1 MVTKIAST
9 PKYKVLLDLLTR
21 DLLPRHRK
29 TGSRLPSEQGLAA
42 QYGISVGTVRRAM
55 AELVTRGLLVKK
67 QGHGTFIAHG
77 RRAQSFTLGLVLTDI
92 RNPFFSELARGIQ
105 EESRSLGYSVMYYNT
120 DDSLAREA
128 EAVDMLIAR
137 RVDGVILVPLLEAG
151 EQGILQRL
159 RDEQTPYLYLDRR
172 PAASRGDF
180 VGTDNAAG
188 VRAAMVYLRSLGHIR
203 IGCISAQP
211 HTVNLS
217 DRVAAYTEMV
227 DGETPSRRAPA
238 VRVSRLR
245 GDEGGYEAARS
256 LLTLSRP
263 PTAIVAVNDTIAIGA
278 VRAAGE
284 LGVRIPQDL
293 SIVGFDDIR
302 LSARLP
308 VPLTTVQ
315 QPIEEMSRVAVR
327 TLWERVTGAAGQR
340 ARSIVLAPRLVVR
353 KSCAAVSPSVARGG
367 RIAAAATEGGSR

>member
-55 AELVTRGLLVKK
+55 AELVSRGLLVKK
-67 QGHGTFIAHG
+67 QGHGTFIPHG

-105 EESRSLGYSVMYYNT
+105 EESSTLGYSVMYYNT

-151 EQGILQRL
+151 EHGILQRL

-172 PAASRGDF
+172 PAAPRGDF
-180 VGTDNAAG
+180 VGTDSAAG
-188 VRAAMVYLRSLGHIR
+188 VRAAVVYLRSLGHIR

-217 DRVAAYTEMV
+217 DRVAAYREMM
-227 DGETPSRRAPA
+227 DGETPSRGAPSGP
-238 VRVSRLR
+238 REPSPR
-245 GDEGGYEAARS
+245 GRRGIRS
-256 LLTLSRP
+256 GPKP
-263 PTAIVAVNDTIAIGA
+263 PHAF
-278 VRAAGE
+278 
-284 LGVRIPQDL
+284 P
-293 SIVGFDDIR
+293 
-302 LSARLP
+302 
-308 VPLTTVQ
+308 
-315 QPIEEMSRVAVR
+315 
-327 TLWERVTGAAGQR
+327 
-340 ARSIVLAPRLVVR
+340 RSDRHR
-353 KSCAAVSPSVARGG
+353 CRQ
-367 RIAAAATEGGSR
+367 

>member
-1 MVTKIAST
+1 MAMRIAST
-9 PKYKVLLDLLTR
+9 PKYRVLLDLLTR

-29 TGSRLPSEQGLAA
+29 TGSRLPSEQGLAT

-55 AELVTRGLLVKK
+55 AELVSRGLLVKK
-67 QGHGTFIAHG
+67 QGQGTFIVHR
-77 RRAQSFTLGLVLTDI
+77 RRAQSLTLGLILTDI

-105 EESRSLGYSVMYYNT
+105 EESSRLGYGVMYYNT
-120 DDSLAREA
+120 DDGLGREA

-137 RVDGVILVPLLEAG
+137 GVDGVILVPLLEPG
-151 EQGILQRL
+151 EPGILQRL
-159 RDEQTPYLYLDRR
+159 RDERTPFLYLDRR
-172 PAASRGDF
+172 RAAPRADF
-180 VGTDNAAG
+180 VGTDSAAG
-188 VRAAMVYLRSLGHIR
+188 VRAAMTYLRSLGHRR
-203 IGCISAQP
+203 IACISAQP

-217 DRVAAYTEMV
+217 DRAAAYTALMEQGGSR
-227 DGETPSRRAPA
+227 GELA

-256 LLTLSRP
+256 LLSLGHP
-263 PTAIVAVNDTIAIGA
+263 PTAIVAANDTIAIGA
-278 VRAAGE
+278 MRAAGD

-327 TLWERVTGAAGQR
+327 TLWERATGVADHR
-340 ARSIVLAPRLVVR
+340 ARSIVLAPRLVIR
-353 KSCAAVSPSVARGG
+353 RSCATVSPAQVRGG
-367 RIAAAATEGGSR
+367 RAVAAEAEGGSR